1 MPYMIQYV
9 RIKEKLNVPKE
20 LSQVLRSMPTA
31 EIEHRLG
38 KTRQLTIRLS
48 EHDKESIA
56 RAAAAFSLTQ
66 TEYLTKLHAWVIEN
80 HPGLNG

>member
-1 MPYMIQYV
+1 M
-9 RIKEKLNVPKE
+9 PKE
-20 LSQVLRSMPTA
+20 LSQALRALPTT
-31 EIEHRLG
+31 EIVHRLA
-38 KTRQLTIRLS
+38 KTRQLAIRLT

-80 HPGLNG
+80 QPGLSG